1 MNRKPNSD
9 NRTANVMQ
17 VIPKTADF
25 LLWLIPK
32 INKFPRSQ
40 RFVLGDRI
48 EGLFLDILELL
59 IEANY
64 SHSKIELLN
73 RANLKL
79 EKGRYL
85 IRVARELHYFNL
97 KAYEFS
103 SRSVNEIGKMIG
115 GWRRVSR

>member
-1 MNRKPNSD
+1 MKEEIKIKS
-9 NRTANVMQ
+9 VMQ
-17 VIPKTADF
+17 VIPRTTDF
-25 LLWLIPK
+25 ILWLIQK

-40 RFVLGDRI
+40 KFVLGDRI
-48 EGLFLDILELL
+48 ETLFLEILELL

-64 SHSKIELLN
+64 LHDKIGLLN
-73 RANLKL
+73 QANLKL

-85 IRVARELHYFNL
+85 IRIAKDLHYVNL

-115 GWRRVSR
+115 GWRKGVRNV